1 MKIYGGHFMKNKLF
15 AAIAVISIFAVTSCD
30 NKNLF
35 GKFHKAG
42 SSSSIEVLL
51 SDANSALA
59 NDDPAEAKAIADK
72 ILAKDPANS
81 EALYISAA
89 AGLKEAGLDLASI
102 ITSVIASTSTLG
114 TDLIPDNINLADL
127 AAATANAVTQLK
139 KIADGQADGTIPSTD
154 VDVNLN
160 LGIVQV
166 LNAATM
172 IFDLDGDGI
181 FGAADDDEP
190 ITLTSDFEVVVNT
203 TAIANLKSDT
213 TAQAL
218 AIDTVQDAM
227 VLLVGG
233 DIANT
238 LLGGTTTAPVI
249 EADQLDDSGC
259 LDYLS
264 SAVEY
269 IDLGDDNDTIADL
282 KLNVNELT
290 GDTTSASNSTVFDIW
305 DLLQ

>member
-1 MKIYGGHFMKNKLF
+1 MKNKLF
-15 AAIAVISIFAVTSCD
+15 AALAVISVFAVTSCD

-51 SDANSALA
+51 SDAESALA

-72 ILAKDPANS
+72 IIAKDPTNS

-102 ITSVIASTSTLG
+102 ITSVVASTSTLG

-127 AAATANAVTQLK
+127 AAATANAVEKLK
-139 KIADGQADGTIPSTD
+139 KIADGQADGTIPQDD

-160 LGIVQV
+160 LGICQV

-172 IFDLDGDGI
+172 IFDLDGDGL
-181 FGAADDDEP
+181 FGDDDSDEP
-190 ITLTSDFEVVVNT
+190 ITLTSDFEVTIDT
-203 TAIANLKSDT
+203 TVLDNLANSISST
-213 TAQAL
+213 TAQAQVKEVM
-218 AIDTVQDAM
+218 I
-227 VLLVGG
+227 LLVGENVAMELTG
-233 DIANT
+233 GATVANPA
-238 LLGGTTTAPVI
+238 G
-249 EADQLDDSGC
+249 GC
-259 LDYLS
+259 LDYLDN
-264 SAVEY
+264 ALGA
-269 IDLGDDNDTIADL
+269 IDLGLDNNTIDEL
-282 KLNVNELT
+282 KINVDELT
-290 GDTTSASNSTVFDIW
+290 GDTTSASNNTVFDIW

>member
-1 MKIYGGHFMKNKLF
+1 MRNKLF
-15 AAIAVISIFAVTSCD
+15 AALAVISVFAVTSCD

-42 SSSSIEVLL
+42 SSSNIEVLL
-51 SDANSALA
+51 SDAESALA

-72 ILAKDPANS
+72 ILLKDPNNS

-102 ITSVIASTSTLG
+102 ITSVIASSDTVSA
-114 TDLIPDNINLADL
+114 DLIPANIDL
-127 AAATANAVTQLK
+127 ASLASATANAVECLK
-139 KIADGQADGTIPSTD
+139 KIADGQADGTIPQDD

-172 IFDLDGDGI
+172 IFDLDGDGLY
-181 FGAADDDEP
+181 GEDDTDGTIEP

-203 TAIANLKSDT
+203 TALANLKTDT

-218 AIDTVQDAM
+218 AIATVQNAM

-233 DIANT
+233 ELSYRCAQRNR
-238 LLGGTTTAPVI
+238 LGIG
-249 EADQLDDSGC
+249 
-259 LDYLS
+259 
-264 SAVEY
+264 
-269 IDLGDDNDTIADL
+269 
-282 KLNVNELT
+282 
-290 GDTTSASNSTVFDIW
+290 
-305 DLLQ
+305 